1 MNVGVCK
8 IRLRIPENQSLKG
21 ERQVLNSL
29 TTRVKNRFNV
39 AIAEVDDQDLWQ
51 IATLGVTCVSNSG
64 QHADEMLAKVVE
76 FVSNSRMDIE
86 MLDYEIEIIPFP

>member
-8 IRLRIPENQSLKG
+8 ISVRIPENQSLKG
-21 ERQVLNSL
+21 KRQVLNSL

-64 QHADEMLAKVVE
+64 HHADEMLAKVVE
-76 FVSNSRMDIE
+76 FVSNSRLDIE
-86 MLDYEIEIIPFP
+86 MLDYDIELSPFP